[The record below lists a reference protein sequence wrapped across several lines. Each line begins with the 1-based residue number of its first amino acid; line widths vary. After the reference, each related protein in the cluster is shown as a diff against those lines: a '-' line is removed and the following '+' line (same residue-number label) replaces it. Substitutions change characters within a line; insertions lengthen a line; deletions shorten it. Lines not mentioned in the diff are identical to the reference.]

1 MTDPIW
7 TWTHDTG
14 SQSVHNQ
21 SLTPGGGGGG
31 GVLGW
36 VLDRDA
42 QHRPLTRNATKG
54 EKKGVETIHFAK
66 FWQKVGVEIRHFPHF
81 CTKIGVETIQIF
93 QRPIKG
99 GSKWR
104 SICSN
109 LHRVSTLPGSLTSQE
124 KTDINIGLNKIRHD
138 TSHHWNVFRITD
150 PLWGSPLVNSGPS

>member
-1 MTDPIW
+1 MTCIMIVSHTNRLDNF
-7 TWTHDTG
+7 
-14 SQSVHNQ
+14 SQSPCTVP
-21 SLTPGGGGGG
+21 SFRLVGWLVGWIARG

-109 LHRVSTLPGSLTSQE
+109 LHRVSTLPGLNRFIYRVNIARAPTWKLATLT
-124 KTDINIGLNKIRHD
+124 G
-138 TSHHWNVFRITD
+138 
-150 PLWGSPLVNSGPS
+150 